1 MDIFEEFLSCTLEER
16 CNVAVNSA
24 DKLTEF
30 FRKSGMLNDKEGE
43 EFLVTFIAVLM
54 GQAIGADGVITPN
67 EAKVFNAVFD
77 RNLTPKELNNFVSS
91 ACEIQSLESVDNIVD
106 SLPEEQ
112 KQFVAYIILAVISAD
127 GDIDEIEK
135 KYIYTIV
142 G

>member
-16 CNVAVNSA
+16 CNIAVNSVN
-24 DKLTEF
+24 KLTEF
-30 FRKSGMLNDKEGE
+30 FRKAGMLNDKEGE
-43 EFLVTFIAVLM
+43 EFLITFIAVLM

-77 RNLTPKELNNFVSS
+77 RNLSPHELRDFIGNS
-91 ACEIQSLESVDNIVD
+91 CEIQSLESIDNIVD

-127 GDIDEIEK
+127 GNIDEIEK

>member
-16 CNVAVNSA
+16 CNIAVNSVN
-24 DKLTEF
+24 KLTEF
-30 FRKSGMLNDKEGE
+30 FHKAGLLDDKGGE

-77 RNLTPKELNNFVSS
+77 RNLSPNELRDFIGNSL
-91 ACEIQSLESVDNIVD
+91 EIQSLESVDNIVD

-135 KYIYTIV
+135 KYIYTII